1 MAIVHTLVHVSI
13 LICFFASVLQLR
25 DLFANSSMI
34 STELKILSERL
45 YAQVNID
52 SNDEGQLQKK
62 RQTTPTRYL
71 LLAPVVYTVNI
82 LNRTMSIEN
91 VTEEIRSVNDSAER
105 SEIIGYNAVG
115 MCVKILFV

>member
-1 MAIVHTLVHVSI
+1 
-13 LICFFASVLQLR
+13 
-25 DLFANSSMI
+25 MI
-34 STELKILSERL
+34 STELTILSERL
-45 YAQVNID
+45 Y
-52 SNDEGQLQKK
+52 SSDEGQFQKK

-91 VTEEIRSVNDSAER
+91 VTKEIRSVNNFSES

-115 MCVKILFV
+115 MYVKILFV